1 MGATVPST
9 MSSIEETA
17 YPRMPD
23 DVAPQELEQL
33 YTPTAKERAFF
44 AGIASLRRPAA
55 KACAMVQLKLMQRL
69 GYSVPLATVP
79 LAITAHVCR
88 KLRLPRP
95 TQEALGRYDG
105 SADYSRHR
113 QLVLKALALR
123 DPDAAAIRWIDGRA
137 EAAAGTKQELADII
151 NAVLEELVQQR
162 YVLPG
167 FTVLLR
173 MAKAAREKVNQSIYE
188 RTITAL
194 DAETRRR
201 LDALLDNH
209 GGKTDWDRLKRE
221 PKQPTKREVA
231 SFLQHI
237 RWLSLHAEGLPE
249 FDGVAA
255 TKLAQLTLEA
265 RALDAAQMKT
275 LVPNKRFTLAVLLI
289 RSRLRQA
296 TDDVAEIFVKTVRKL
311 DNDAEKRLKEYHLEH
326 TRQVERLVGQLRDAL
341 TAYVQETSDARRGAA
356 VGNAWHDEPDRLI
369 AECDEH
375 MAYADHNYFPFMLRP
390 YGGKRALLFECLEV
404 LQPLPT
410 YVDGPF
416 SSALGWVLEHRNS
429 HKEHLR
435 PVRKLDGPE
444 LELGWLPEKWRKL
457 IVTADADGQTQ
468 VHRKYLE
475 MAVFMR
481 IFEELQSGD
490 LYVPRSD
497 QYDDYRAHFMEEE
510 RFRTELPLFA
520 AQLGLPLDG
529 PSFAQQ
535 LCSKL
540 TALAEEVDRNFPA
553 NDSVAW
559 GPNGLVI
566 RKVEKK
572 EPAPQLA
579 VLDQALNDA
588 LGLHS
593 IIDVLTETEKWL
605 DLHKLFRPLSG
616 YESKLE
622 DPRGRFI
629 ATLFCYGCNMGA
641 SQTARSLK
649 GVSRKQVAWLNLHHV
664 TEERLDQAISK
675 VINAYNRFALPRYW
689 GTGKRA
695 AADGTKWQMYE
706 KNLLS
711 EYHIRYGG
719 YGGIGYYHVSDT
731 YIALFSHF
739 IPCGVYEAIYILD
752 GLIRNRSDIKP
763 EAVHGDTQAQSTPVF
778 ALAHL
783 LGIELMPR
791 IRNIKDLTF
800 FKPSKDTRYQ
810 NIQQLFSGPA
820 IDWDLIARH
829 YDDMMRVAVSIK
841 AGMVTPST
849 LLRRLGSA
857 SRKNKLYFAFR
868 ELGRVIRTMFLLRYI
883 NDPELRRTIHAET
896 NKAEEFHQFA
906 GWAFFGSEGIM
917 AENVRHE
924 QRKVVKY
931 NHLVA
936 NMIILNNVHRM
947 SKVLR
952 DMHDRSEFEITADVL
967 AGLSPY
973 RTIHINRFG
982 DYLMDLERAVE
993 PMNTRIRFPFKKK
1006 EEAA

>member
-1 MGATVPST
+1 

-17 YPRMPD
+17 YPRLLA
-23 DVAPQELEQL
+23 DVPAQELDQL
-33 YTPTAKERAFF
+33 YTPTASERAFVSG
-44 AGIASLRRPAA
+44 AKALRRPMA
-55 KACAMVQLKLMQRL
+55 KACAMLQLKIMQRL
-69 GYSVPLATVP
+69 GYSVPLASVP

-88 KLRLPRP
+88 KLRVSRP
-95 TQEALGRYDG
+95 TLEALSRYDN
-105 SADYSRHR
+105 SADASRHR
-113 QLVLKALALR
+113 QLVLKVLGLK
-123 DPDAAAIRWIDGRA
+123 DPDSDAMRWIAQRA

-151 NAVLEELVQQR
+151 NVVLEELVRQH

-167 FTVLLR
+167 FTVMLR
-173 MAKAAREKVNQSIYE
+173 MARAAREKVNQAIYE
-188 RTITAL
+188 RTTAAL
-194 DAETRRR
+194 DGAVRQR

-231 SFLQHI
+231 SFLLHI
-237 RWLSLHAEGLPE
+237 RWLAVHAEGLPE
-249 FDGVAA
+249 FEGVAA

-265 RALDAAQMKT
+265 RALDAAQMKV
-275 LVPNKRFTLAVLLI
+275 LPPNKRYTLATLLV

-296 TDDVAEIFVKTVRKL
+296 TDDVAEIFVKSMRKL
-311 DNDAEKRLKEYHLEH
+311 DNDGQKSLKEYHLEH
-326 TRQVERLVGQLRDAL
+326 TRQVERLVGQLRDVL
-341 TAYVQETSDARRGAA
+341 TAFQQEVSDAQRGAA
-356 VGNAWHDEPDRLI
+356 VGQALHDEPQQLI

-375 MAYADHNYFPFMLRP
+375 MAYADNNYYPFMLRP
-390 YGGKRALLFECLEV
+390 YGAKRALLFECLSV

-435 PVRKLDGPE
+435 PLRKLDGVE
-444 LELGWLPEKWRKL
+444 LELRWLPDKWRKL
-457 IVTADADGQTQ
+457 IVTQDAAGDTQ

-490 LYVPRSD
+490 LYVPRSE
-497 QYDDYRAHFMEEE
+497 QYDDYRAHFMEEQA
-510 RFRTELPLFA
+510 FRAELPLYTE
-520 AQLGLPLDG
+520 LVGLPTDG
-529 PSFAQQ
+529 ATFAET
-535 LCSKL
+535 LRR
-540 TALAEEVDRNFPA
+540 ALAETADATDRNFPE

-572 EPAPQLA
+572 VPPLQLVA
-579 VLDQALNDA
+579 LDQALNDA

-593 IIDVLTETEKWL
+593 IVDVLTETEKWL

-622 DPRGRFI
+622 DPQARFI

-649 GVSRKQVAWLNLHHV
+649 GLSRKQVAWLNLHHV
-664 TEERLDQAISK
+664 TEERLDQAVVK
-675 VINAYNRFALPRYW
+675 VINAYNRFALPGYW
-689 GTGKRA
+689 GSGKRA
-695 AADGTKWQMYE
+695 AADGTKWSMYE

-752 GLIRNRSDIKP
+752 GLIRNQSDIKP
-763 EAVHGDTQAQSTPVF
+763 DTVHGDTQAQSTPVF

-791 IRNIKDLTF
+791 IRNIKDLVF
-800 FKPSKDTRYQ
+800 FKPGRETRYQ
-810 NIQQLFSGPA
+810 AIQPLFSGGA

-829 YDDMMRVAVSIK
+829 YEDMLRVAVSIK
-841 AGMVTPST
+841 AGMITPST

-868 ELGRVIRTMFLLRYI
+868 ELGRAIRTMFLLRYI
-883 NDPELRRTIHAET
+883 SEPELRRTIHAET
-896 NKAEEFHQFA
+896 NKTEEFHQFA
-906 GWAFFGSEGIM
+906 GWAFFGGEGIM

-947 SKVLR
+947 SKVLKE
-952 DMHDRSEFEITADVL
+952 MQDRGAFDITEEVL
-967 AGLSPY
+967 GGLSPY

-993 PMNTRIRFPFKKK
+993 PMNTRIKFGLKKK
-1006 EEAA
+1006 VARAE

>member
-1 MGATVPST
+1 

-17 YPRMPD
+17 YPRLLD
-23 DVAPQELEQL
+23 DVAPQEVEQL
-33 YTPTAKERAFF
+33 YTPTTKERAFVT
-44 AGIASLRRPAA
+44 GNNTLRRPMA
-55 KACAMVQLKLMQRL
+55 KACAMLQLKLMQRL
-69 GYSVPLATVP
+69 GYSVPLASVP

-88 KLRLPRP
+88 KLKVPRP
-95 TQEALGRYDG
+95 TQEALSRYDA
-105 SADYSRHR
+105 SAEHWRHR
-113 QLVLKALALR
+113 QLVLKALGLQ
-123 DPDAAAIRWIDGRA
+123 DLDAAALRWITQRA
-137 EAAAGTKQELADII
+137 EAAASTKQELADII
-151 NAVLEELVQQR
+151 NVVLEELVKQR
-162 YVLPG
+162 HVLPG

-173 MAKAAREKVNQSIYE
+173 MAKAAREKVNQGVYD
-188 RTITAL
+188 RTAAAL
-194 DAETRRR
+194 DDPTRRR
-201 LDALLDNH
+201 LDALLDGQ

-221 PKQPTKREVA
+221 PKQPTKREIV
-231 SFLQHI
+231 SFLLHI
-237 RWLSLHAEGLPE
+237 RWLATHAEGLPE

-255 TKLAQLTLEA
+255 TKLAQFTLEA
-265 RALDAAQMKT
+265 RALDAAQMKA
-275 LVPNKRFTLAVLLI
+275 VAPNKRYTLATLLV

-296 TDDVAEIFVKTVRKL
+296 TDDVAEIFVKSMRKL
-311 DNDAEKRLKEYHLEH
+311 DNDGERRLKAYHLEH
-326 TRQVERLVGQLRDAL
+326 TRQIERLVGQLRDML
-341 TAYVQETSDARRGAA
+341 TAYEQESSDAQRGVA
-356 VGNAWHDEPDRLI
+356 VGQALHDEPLQLI

-375 MAYADHNYFPFMLRP
+375 MAYADNNYFPFMLHP
-390 YGGKRALLFECLEV
+390 YGGKRALLFECLDV

-416 SSALGWVLEHRNS
+416 ASALSWVLEHRAS
-429 HKEHLR
+429 HKEYL
-435 PVRKLDGPE
+435 PPLRKLDGSA
-444 LELGWLPEKWRKL
+444 LELRWLPEKWRKL
-457 IVTADADGQTQ
+457 IVVEDGAGETR

-481 IFEELQSGD
+481 ILEELQSGD
-490 LYVPRSD
+490 LYVPRSE
-497 QYDDYRAHFMEEE
+497 QYDDYRSHLMEEQA
-510 RFRTELPLFA
+510 FRAELPLYA
-520 AQLGLPLDG
+520 DLVGLPADG
-529 PSFAQQ
+529 ASFVEQ
-535 LCSKL
+535 LRSAMTVL
-540 TALAEEVDRNFPA
+540 TEEIDRDFPE

-572 EPAPQLA
+572 EPPPQLA
-579 VLDQALNDA
+579 ALDQSLNDA

-649 GVSRKQVAWLNLHHV
+649 GLSRKQVAWLNLHHI
-664 TEERLDQAISK
+664 TEERLDDAIVK
-675 VINAYNRFALPRYW
+675 VINAYRRFALPSFW
-689 GTGKRA
+689 GSGKRA
-695 AADGTKWQMYE
+695 AADGTKWSMYE

-752 GLIRNRSDIKP
+752 GLIRNQSDIKP
-763 EAVHGDTQAQSTPVF
+763 DTVHGDTQAQSTPVF

-783 LGIELMPR
+783 LGIQLMPR
-791 IRNIKDLTF
+791 IRNIKDLVF
-800 FKPSKDTRYQ
+800 FKPSKDVRYQ
-810 NIQQLFSGPA
+810 NIQPLFTGGA
-820 IDWDLIARH
+820 IDWALIERH
-829 YDDMMRVAVSIK
+829 YEDMLRVAVSIK
-841 AGMVTPST
+841 AGMITPST

-883 NDPELRRTIHAET
+883 SDPELRRTINAET
-896 NKAEEFHQFA
+896 NKTEEFHHFA
-906 GWAFFGSEGIM
+906 GWAFFGGEGIM

-947 SKVLR
+947 SKILK
-952 DMHDRSEFEITADVL
+952 DMQDKGSFEITEEML

-993 PMNTRIRFPFKKK
+993 PMNTRIRFGFRKK
-1006 EEAA
+1006 AANAA

>member
-1 MGATVPST
+1 

-17 YPRMPD
+17 YPRLLD

-33 YTPTAKERAFF
+33 YTPTAKERAFVT
-44 AGIASLRRPAA
+44 SNKTLRRPVA
-55 KACAMVQLKLMQRL
+55 KACAMLQLKLMQRL
-69 GYSVPLATVP
+69 GYSVPLAGVP
-79 LAITAHVCR
+79 LAITAFVCR
-88 KLRLPRP
+88 KLKVGRP
-95 TQEALGRYDG
+95 TQEVLSRYDN
-105 SADYSRHR
+105 SAEYSRHR
-113 QLVLKALALR
+113 QLVLKALDLH
-123 DPDAAAIRWIDGRA
+123 DPDATAMRWIAQRA

-151 NAVLEELVQQR
+151 NVVLEELVKQH

-173 MAKAAREKVNQSIYE
+173 MAKAAREKVNQAIYE
-188 RTITAL
+188 RTTTAL
-194 DAETRRR
+194 DATTRQR
-201 LDALLDNH
+201 LDALLDGQ

-221 PKQPTKREVA
+221 PKQPTKREIT

-237 RWLSLHAEGLPE
+237 RWLAIHAEGLPE

-255 TKLAQLTLEA
+255 TKVAQLTLEA

-275 LVPNKRFTLAVLLI
+275 LTPPKRYTLATLLV

-296 TDDVAEIFVKTVRKL
+296 TDDVAEIFVKTMRKL
-311 DNDAEKRLKEYHLEH
+311 DNDAGKRLKEYHLEH
-326 TRQVERLVGQLRDAL
+326 TRQVERLVGQLRDVL
-341 TAYVQETSDARRGAA
+341 TAYQQESSDAQRGAA
-356 VGNAWHDEPDRLI
+356 VTQALHDEPQQLI
-369 AECDEH
+369 SECDEH
-375 MAYADHNYFPFMLRP
+375 MAYADNNYFPFMLRP
-390 YGGKRALLFECLEV
+390 YGVKRALMFECLDV

-429 HKEHLR
+429 HKEYLR
-435 PVRKLDGPE
+435 PLRKLDGSE
-444 LELGWLPEKWRKL
+444 LELPWLPEKWRKL
-457 IVTADADGQTQ
+457 IVAQDAAGDTQ

-481 IFEELQSGD
+481 ILEELQSGD
-490 LYVPRSD
+490 LYVPRSEH
-497 QYDDYRAHFMEEE
+497 YDDYRAHFMEEQA
-510 RFRTELPLFA
+510 FRAELPLYTE
-520 AQLGLPLDG
+520 LVGLPVDG
-529 PSFAQQ
+529 RSFAEQ
-535 LCSKL
+535 LRQAL
-540 TALAEEVDRNFPA
+540 TGVAEQIDRDFPE

-572 EPAPQLA
+572 EAPAQLA
-579 VLDQALNDA
+579 SLDQALNDA

-622 DPRGRFI
+622 DPRARFI

-649 GVSRKQVAWLNLHHV
+649 GLSRKQVAWLNLHHV
-664 TEERLDQAISK
+664 TEERLDYAIVK
-675 VINAYNRFALPRYW
+675 VINAYKRFSLPSYW
-689 GTGKRA
+689 GSGKRA
-695 AADGTKWQMYE
+695 AADGTKWSMYE

-752 GLIRNRSDIKP
+752 GLIRNQSDIRP
-763 EAVHGDTQAQSTPVF
+763 DTVHGDTQAQSTPVF

-783 LGIELMPR
+783 LGIQLMPR
-791 IRNIKDLTF
+791 IRNIKDLVF

-810 NIQQLFSGPA
+810 NIQLLFSGGA

-829 YDDMMRVAVSIK
+829 YEDMLRVAVSIK
-841 AGMVTPST
+841 AGMITPST

-883 NDPELRRTIHAET
+883 SDPELRRTIHAET
-896 NKAEEFHQFA
+896 NKTEEFHQFA
-906 GWAFFGSEGIM
+906 GWAFFGGEGIM

-952 DMHDRSEFEITADVL
+952 DMHDDGTFEINEEVL
-967 AGLSPY
+967 GGLSPY

-982 DYLMDLERAVE
+982 DYLMDLDRAVE
-993 PMNTRIRFPFKKK
+993 PMNTRIRFGFKKSASK
-1006 EEAA
+1006 AA